1 MVLGCGYQGPSRG
14 VGLGSKIKGIK
25 VLALQITQAQKKGQ
39 NYFGKRNNWNKIQK
53 WILLVWTE
61 TLGCPKV
68 EGGVLGEFYHKRHG
82 KQEWIK
88 IK

>member
-1 MVLGCGYQGPSRG
+1 MVLGCGNKGLSRG
-14 VGLGSKIKGIK
+14 VELRSKIKCIK

-61 TLGCPKV
+61 CLGCTNV
-68 EGGVLGEFYHKRHG
+68 GGGVFGGVLP
-82 KQEWIK
+82 QEAW
-88 IK
+88 